1 MLLTS
6 NDWNET
12 IVSEGNRYTMANWNR
27 VIGER
32 LMINREPQ
40 SINSVFIADDTN
52 IDPGANIG
60 GVFRIADRVKV
71 SIGLTV
77 IDHVQ
82 IVPVTLIG
90 GDAVVTRDLPG
101 LVLAFGVPTR
111 IGKENTKGKAS
122 R

>member
-6 NDWNET
+6 NDWSET
-12 IVSEGNRYTMANWNR
+12 IVSEGNRYTMANRNR

-77 IDHVQ
+77 I
-82 IVPVTLIG
+82 G